1 LGREAASRAINEA
14 KVKEAENRKTGEIG
28 VANAD
33 RDREM
38 SVAKTETQK
47 ATEVSKQISL
57 KDIAVAEADRDRRT
71 RSASLDAE
79 AIQGENQSLI
89 QIAQS
94 NSEKQVKEADAYQSA
109 ESARAIAQGRVKE
122 SEVEAQTKVEL
133 RKQEQVRAQ
142 LEASVIIPEKANQE
156 KLLIEADTQKLSVI
170 KAAEAEA
177 ESIRLEA
184 EARAFG
190 EYQLLSQKAKGFKEL
205 IESAG
210 SAEAA
215 VKLFMIEQ
223 LPRITQIQVEAL
235 KNIKFDKVVVW
246 DSGNG
251 SDGGANSTA
260 GFVQNL
266 FKILPGMQEVYEM
279 VGKTLPSMVDI
290 NPEKPSGPVDIESK
304 EL

>member
-1 LGREAASRAINEA
+1 
-14 KVKEAENRKTGEIG
+14 
-28 VANAD
+28 
-33 RDREM
+33 M
-38 SVAKTETQK
+38 SVAKTDTQK
-47 ATEVSKQISL
+47 ATEVSKQIAL
-57 KDIAVAEADRDRRT
+57 KDVAVAEADRDRRT
-71 RSASLDAE
+71 KSASLDAE

-89 QIAQS
+89 YIAQS
-94 NSEKQVKEADAYQSA
+94 NSEKQVKEAEAFQTA
-109 ESARAIAQGRVKE
+109 ESAKALAQGKVQE
-122 SEVEAQTKVEL
+122 SQVEAQTKVEL
-133 RKQEQVRAQ
+133 RKQEQVKAQ

-156 KLLIEADTQKLSVI
+156 KLLIEADTQKLSAI

-177 ESIRLEA
+177 ETIRLEA

-210 SAEAA
+210 SADAA

-235 KNIKFDKVVVW
+235 KNVKFDKVVVW

-251 SDGGANSTA
+251 SDGTNSTA

-266 FKILPGMQEVYEM
+266 FKILQECKKYM
-279 VGKTLPSMVDI
+279 KWL
-290 NPEKPSGPVDIESK
+290 EKLFLQWLISTQQP
-304 EL
+304 LHHLWM